1 MRPPESESF
10 DSERNLS
17 AHVSIVM
24 SALGS
29 KSDLGARS
37 CEVRFT
43 SMNGHRRAAGHVRK
57 VPSGDMAA
65 AAKPALR
72 LPIVPAWLAGTFA
85 HEGAGGSPVR
95 RRFGLLTR
103 SDFSLICL
111 TATNT
116 PPLELR
122 PSTRHSVTPA
132 RQADARSTR
141 QRMVASINVTAILNL
156 NTSCPLREHAA
167 RC

>member
-72 LPIVPAWLAGTFA
+72 LPIVPAWLLGHSRMKVLEEVPFG
-85 HEGAGGSPVR
+85 GALACSRV
-95 RRFGLLTR
+95 LT
-103 SDFSLICL
+103 S
-111 TATNT
+111 
-116 PPLELR
+116 
-122 PSTRHSVTPA
+122 H
-132 RQADARSTR
+132 
-141 QRMVASINVTAILNL
+141 
-156 NTSCPLREHAA
+156 
-167 RC
+167 